1 MCGTLFFSAMKT
13 ILNFS
18 FVADKLVFTNTDSSI
33 VVTKEENV
41 VSNKVIAPC
50 NHEEADTH
58 MFLHAKRLL
67 LSISIYLANT
77 LRDLDMRFTWVFI
90 EPLAC

>member
-13 ILNFS
+13 ILNSS

-58 MFLHAKRLL
+58 MFLHAKRSLL
-67 LSISIYLANT
+67 GSIK
-77 LRDLDMRFTWVFI
+77 
-90 EPLAC
+90 